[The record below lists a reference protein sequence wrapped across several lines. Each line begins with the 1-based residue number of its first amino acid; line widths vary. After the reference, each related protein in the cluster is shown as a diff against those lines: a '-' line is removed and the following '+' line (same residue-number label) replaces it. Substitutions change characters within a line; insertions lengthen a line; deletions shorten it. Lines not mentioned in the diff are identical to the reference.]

1 MKDLQSALSNERG
14 SNASS
19 LQELKES
26 RSRIEALISKVSD
39 LEGANLNLNQK
50 ISDMAQNMEDLR
62 SGHRAQMSAKD
73 QEIQRLL
80 DELANQMKEYQN
92 LQDIKIALDMEIAV
106 YRKLLEGEE
115 SRLGISQSGSPEVS
129 VTSSAGR
136 PLKRKRLMVEE
147 EDIIEMVSDH
157 TGKGVLIIEPVEKNA
172 KAIKV
177 TNR

>member
-106 YRKLLEGEE
+106 FRRLIECEE
-115 SRLGISQSGSPEVS
+115 DRLGLGGHDRSFEAGMSSRSKTPDYKSS
-129 VTSSAGR
+129 VERTSESTFQR
-136 PLKRKRLMVEE
+136 
-147 EDIIEMVSDH
+147 
-157 TGKGVLIIEPVEKNA
+157 
-172 KAIKV
+172 KV
-177 TNR
+177 TVSQTQL